1 MTERAPPPMTR
12 ASFERP
18 THDVQP
24 HDHAVLV
31 YEKED
36 ELGQGLAH
44 FIAAGMA
51 RGALTV
57 FVHGFPRDEDAWRF
71 LESHSPGA
79 RRLGEDE
86 LVLVSLYREAF
97 EGKGSAIDY
106 AHVQGVVGALVDR
119 AGRARRSGV
128 RIFVDASRHYFD
140 AKRDAEW
147 FAFESWLGRSLH
159 ASAGLVCAY
168 RRQDATRPDLF
179 PEMLRTHAYRFDAP
193 RR

>member
-12 ASFERP
+12 AAFERP
-18 THDVQP
+18 AHDLHP

-31 YEKED
+31 YDAPE
-36 ELGQGLAH
+36 ELGAGLAH
-44 FIAAGMA
+44 FIRTGAG
-51 RGALTV
+51 RGALNI

-71 LESHSPGA
+71 VEEHAPDA
-79 RRLGEDE
+79 RDLAEQE

-97 EGKGSAIDY
+97 EGKGTVIDY
-106 AHVQGVVGALVDR
+106 EHVTGVVGSLVDR
-119 AGRARRSGV
+119 AQRAGRSGV

-147 FAFESWLGRSLH
+147 FAFESWLGRRLQ
-159 ASAGLVCAY
+159 ANAGLVCAY